1 MATVLRPPLVFSP
14 QQKRPIAAVDYFSRP
29 ITLGI
34 NPNAMPDILDDSS
47 PRRRTA
53 LSSDVYP
60 NLSVTTLAASAPAFQ
75 LPLSAL
81 QWGGSAPP
89 LNRQVRVDAYP
100 NTLVLGINPNAAPR
114 QHFDSA
120 PPRKVAV
127 QLDAYPNLSVTTLV
141 PAGSPVPLPLSAEVL
156 DDSSPRAKYAVQV
169 DVYSNLLTNTL
180 APPALTIPLP
190 LSALRW
196 DEKAPQAKYAVQ
208 VDQPLTRP
216 IALNPVP
223 QVQRLDST
231 TPIRRTPIAA
241 ENYPSTLALRVS
253 LSPQILG
260 LDASAPQRRPALR
273 IDTFPNLL
281 GTTLRPLPIALPLGY
296 PVDQSRYHPKY
307 NVQVDIYPNMA
318 LLGIPAS
325 VSVRVTFEAG
335 ADILL
340 FQASADEVQFD
351 APNERKRFDA

>member
-14 QQKRPIAAVDYFSRP
+14 QPKRQIGPVEFYPRP
-29 ITLGI
+29 LTLGI

-47 PRRRTA
+47 PRRRPA
-53 LSSDVYP
+53 LSLDVYP
-60 NLSVTTLAASAPAFQ
+60 NLSVTTLAGAPAFQ
-75 LPLSAL
+75 LPLSAVR
-81 QWGGSAPP
+81 WDWPAPP
-89 LNRQVRVDAYP
+89 LKRPIRVDAYP

-180 APPALTIPLP
+180 APPAVTIPLP
-190 LSALRW
+190 LSAIKW
-196 DEKAPQAKYAVQ
+196 DVGAPQAKYAVQ
-208 VDQPLTRP
+208 VDQPLARP

-231 TPIRRTPIAA
+231 APMRRAPIPA
-241 ENYPSTLALRVS
+241 ESYPSTLALRVS
-253 LSPQILG
+253 LNPQILG
-260 LDASAPQRRPALR
+260 LDASAPQRWPVPRV
-273 IDTFPNLL
+273 DTFPNLL
-281 GTTLRPLPIALPLGY
+281 STTLRALPIPLPLGY

-307 NVQVDIYPNMA
+307 NVQVDVYPNMA

-325 VSVRVTFEAG
+325 VSVRVAFEAG
-335 ADILL
+335 RDELL
-340 FQASADEVQFD
+340 FFASADEVAFE
-351 APNERKRFDA
+351 APNDRKRFDA